1 MNNTNIID
9 KEEIASVLLNFMLN
23 HKLQDYCDIYELS
36 QQIYLSWIINIG
48 LLNIPG
54 FTFKLFQ
61 NALVF
66 TDDIEYE
73 TEECKKTC
81 GLDNIAEIRDYFVNK
96 TRDLYYIYDKERAV

>member
-1 MNNTNIID
+1 MKKLNHLDN
-9 KEEIASVLLNFMLN
+9 EEIASVLLNFMLN

-36 QQIYLSWIINIG
+36 QQIYLSWLINIG

-61 NALVF
+61 NAIEF

-73 TEECKKTC
+73 TEECKKTS
-81 GLDNIAEIRDYFVNK
+81 GLENIEEIRDYFVKQLKELNK
-96 TRDLYYIYDKERAV
+96 IYE